1 MIRHLLAL
9 VLVLAGG
16 AFPKILRYSATYY
29 DLMYPSNNPASG
41 RIFKTTTNS
50 DSIIL
55 TVSVDPANLLP
66 NGSYFVGQ
74 WSQGSWNNCYK
85 SGKAVCANG
94 TANVTTFEQN
104 NCNSPFGKIKGQD
117 RSEIRYVTV
126 GRLPSTLYCTRLAN
140 GYWQCYYGSWNGSS
154 EFPWLYYN
162 NSSGSGTSYSGNCMD
177 IGDGP
182 WQSGVAIK
190 TTINSVGLDTCSFGS
205 APQCNLCA
213 WPYLAKPDTIGC
225 GCIVDRSKYQ
235 SPQLLQTR
243 VGLYCATYSDGSGNQ
258 FYLDQSRSNFNSSKG
273 EIKGA
278 CSSPMSGKTVYMPS
292 GTCPTGTRLTD
303 TLSDTTSQ
311 SALGTIGQ
319 APSTGSGGGS
329 GSDTAIHSRLDSILG
344 YLRDTTGLGE
354 LWQEPN
360 LDGIGDSLQAAS
372 APISARIDS
381 LGLSRNGSSGPWL
394 ATEPWP
400 DTIHFTYENPILGSI
415 DTTLIIPWVIPGF
428 PIDLWATLR
437 WIEWVFVT
445 LGMIPLMVRI
455 AGGNEDA

>member
-16 AFPKILRYSATYY
+16 AFPKILRYTATYY

-55 TVSVDPANLLP
+55 AVSVDPANILP

-85 SGKAVCANG
+85 SGKSVCANG
-94 TANVTTFEQN
+94 TANVTSFEQN

-117 RSEIRYVTV
+117 KSEIRYVTV

-140 GYWQCYYGSWNGSS
+140 GYWQCYYGSWNGPA

-190 TTINSVGLDTCSFGS
+190 TTINSAGLDTCSFGS
-205 APQCNLCA
+205 VPQCNLCS
-213 WPYLAKPDTIGC
+213 WPYLSQPDTIGC
-225 GCIVDRSKYQ
+225 GCKVDQTKMQ
-235 SPQLLQTR
+235 PAEQLRIRT
-243 VGLYCATYSDGSGNQ
+243 GLYCATYSDGTGRQ
-258 FYLDQSRSNFNSSKG
+258 FYYDATRSNFDPSKG
-273 EIKGA
+273 PIRGA
-278 CSSPMSGKTVYMPS
+278 CSAQPATTVYVPVGTCPS
-292 GTCPTGTRLTD
+292 GTRIEEID
-303 TLSDTTSQ
+303 DTTAQ
-311 SALGTIGQ
+311 SLEGTDLEALGRG
-319 APSTGSGGGS
+319 SSGGGTS
-329 GSDTAIHSRLDSILG
+329 YNDSALKTRLDSILG

-360 LDGIGDSLQAAS
+360 LDGIGDSLQVAS

-400 DTIHFTYENPILGSI
+400 DTIHFTYENPILGSV